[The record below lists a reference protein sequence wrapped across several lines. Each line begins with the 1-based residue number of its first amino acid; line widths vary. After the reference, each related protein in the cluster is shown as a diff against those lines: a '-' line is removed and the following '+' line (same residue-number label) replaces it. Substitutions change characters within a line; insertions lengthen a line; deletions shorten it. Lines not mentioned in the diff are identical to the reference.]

1 MRECSLNQGKITM
14 RFKKTNQVI
23 HRIITIALFSVLTLV
38 LGSCD
43 SGKND
48 VATNTEPPQ
57 DTSIIL
63 SQDGIGPINATTSF
77 NMHQMTVAFSEYSVV
92 EEVKYNEGQS
102 FPAIRISEGV
112 NTIMNIIPDASQQ
125 GIYSVIIE
133 DNIIKNSLGHPLGAL
148 YNEVYSYGQDEKCQ
162 PGAEGLAGKM
172 LCYAPKYPN
181 ILYVFNGIWENV
193 TVGKAPP
200 ADILQ
205 GWALESIIWR
215 PKN

>member
-1 MRECSLNQGKITM
+1 MLLNQWKIFMQHKSIKQGKCGFIAISLAILLIIFLTGCD
-14 RFKKTNQVI
+14 NDNNNEVI
-23 HRIITIALFSVLTLV
+23 ETAPA
-38 LGSCD
+38 
-43 SGKND
+43 K
-48 VATNTEPPQ
+48 

-77 NMHQMTVAFSEYSVV
+77 NMHQMTLAFNDYNVV
-92 EEVKYNEGQS
+92 EEVNYREGQP

-133 DNIIKNSLGHPLGAL
+133 DNIVKNSLGHALGTL
-148 YNEVYSYGQDEKCQ
+148 YNEIYSYGQDEQCQ
-162 PGAEGLAGKM
+162 PGAADLFGKL
-172 LCYAPKYPN
+172 LCYAPKHPN
-181 ILYVFNGIWENV
+181 ILYVFNGAWDNIAA
-193 TVGKAPP
+193 GKSPP

-215 PKN
+215 PKS

>member
-1 MRECSLNQGKITM
+1 MQLKKTEQGKNG
-14 RFKKTNQVI
+14 F
-23 HRIITIALFSVLTLV
+23 ITIALASLLALV
-38 LGSCD
+38 LSSCD
-43 SGKND
+43 SDKNKE
-48 VATNTEPPQ
+48 TTESEAPK

-77 NMHQMTVAFSEYSVV
+77 NMHQMTLAFSDFSVV
-92 EEVKYNEGQS
+92 EEVNYREGRS

-133 DNIIKNSLGHPLGAL
+133 DNIIKNSLGHALGTL
-148 YNEVYSYGQDEKCQ
+148 YNEVYSYGQNEQCQ
-162 PGAEGLAGKM
+162 PGAEDLAGKM
-172 LCYAPKYPN
+172 LCYAPKFPN
-181 ILYVFNGIWENV
+181 ILYVFNGSWDNV
-193 TVGKAPP
+193 TAGKAPP

-215 PKN
+215 PKS

>member
-1 MRECSLNQGKITM
+1 MQLKKTEQGKNG
-14 RFKKTNQVI
+14 F
-23 HRIITIALFSVLTLV
+23 ITIALASLLALV
-38 LGSCD
+38 LSSCD
-43 SGKND
+43 SDKNKD
-48 VATNTEPPQ
+48 ITESEAPK

-77 NMHQMTVAFSEYSVV
+77 NMHQMTLAFSDFSVV
-92 EEVKYNEGQS
+92 EEVNYREGRS

-133 DNIIKNSLGHPLGAL
+133 DNIIKNSLGHALGTL
-148 YNEVYSYGQDEKCQ
+148 YNEVYSYGQNEQCQ
-162 PGAEGLAGKM
+162 PGAEDLAGKM
-172 LCYAPKYPN
+172 LCYAPKFPN
-181 ILYVFNGIWENV
+181 ILYVFNGLWDNV
-193 TVGKAPP
+193 TAGKAPP

-215 PKN
+215 PKS